1 MIVGIANNGTVLGVR
16 VLAHQE
22 TPGLGDKIDL
32 RISNWVLGFN
42 GQQVTADNQDDWKV
56 RKDGGQFDQFT
67 GATITPRAVVLAV
80 KKAVEYVNQHQ
91 QQLHNQPNPCE
102 VNNMNENRTLMLNG
116 MWNNNPALVQLL
128 GLCPLLA
135 VSSTVTNALG
145 LGIATLLVLVGSN
158 VTVSL
163 VRDYVPKEVRIP
175 VFVMIIASLV
185 TCVQLLMNAYA
196 YGLYLSLGIFIPLIV
211 TNCIIIGRAEAFASK
226 NDVLPAAL
234 DGFWMGLGM
243 TSVLVVLGSLRE
255 IIGNGT
261 LFDGADLLLGEW
273 AKSYASKCFTLT
285 APFAGTAAPV
295 PSSALAF

>member
-1 MIVGIANNGTVLGVR
+1 M
-16 VLAHQE
+16 
-22 TPGLGDKIDL
+22 
-32 RISNWVLGFN
+32 S
-42 GQQVTADNQDDWKV
+42 
-56 RKDGGQFDQFT
+56 
-67 GATITPRAVVLAV
+67 
-80 KKAVEYVNQHQ
+80 
-91 QQLHNQPNPCE
+91 
-102 VNNMNENRTLMLNG
+102 ENRTLMLNG

-226 NDVLPAAL
+226 MMCSQP
-234 DGFWMGLGM
+234 
-243 TSVLVVLGSLRE
+243 R
-255 IIGNGT
+255 
-261 LFDGADLLLGEW
+261 
-273 AKSYASKCFTLT
+273 
-285 APFAGTAAPV
+285 
-295 PSSALAF
+295 

>member
-1 MIVGIANNGTVLGVR
+1 
-16 VLAHQE
+16 
-22 TPGLGDKIDL
+22 
-32 RISNWVLGFN
+32 
-42 GQQVTADNQDDWKV
+42 
-56 RKDGGQFDQFT
+56 
-67 GATITPRAVVLAV
+67 
-80 KKAVEYVNQHQ
+80 
-91 QQLHNQPNPCE
+91 
-102 VNNMNENRTLMLNG
+102 MNENRTLMLNG

-273 AKSYASKCFTLT
+273 AKVLRIEVFHFDSAFLL
-285 APFAGTAAPV
+285 ALLPPGAFIGVGFLIAAK
-295 PSSALAF
+295 SAIRQPKQQKQAIERARVTNV